1 MMGASVTWT
10 ANSITVTRAPGT
22 KLKGI
27 DVDCGA
33 IPDAAMTLAIVALFA
48 EGPTA
53 IRNVYNWCVHARDR
67 KMPVGAVHRVGRSRP
82 VFRSL
87 TRGHA
92 WAHSFSPNVF

>member
-1 MMGASVTWT
+1 MMGAQVTWT
-10 ANSITVTRAPGT
+10 ANSITVTRPAGT

-53 IRNVYNWCVHARDR
+53 IRNVYNWCVRALLDR
-67 KMPVGAVHRVGRSRP
+67 W
-82 VFRSL
+82 
-87 TRGHA
+87 T
-92 WAHSFSPNVF
+92 